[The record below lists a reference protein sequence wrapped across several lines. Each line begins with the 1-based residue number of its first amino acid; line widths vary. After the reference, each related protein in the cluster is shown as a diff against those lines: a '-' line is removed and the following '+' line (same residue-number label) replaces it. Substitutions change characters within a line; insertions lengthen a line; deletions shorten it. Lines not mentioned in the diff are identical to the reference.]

1 MVIWNPVQDTLP
13 PFVIAV
19 LFITKS
25 ALLVPTVPV
34 ATTVVVSDLTSAKY
48 PAVPE
53 FPAVP
58 EVIAF
63 AVAVT
68 IPPLAVAVGNAVAE
82 NVIVAS
88 SVPVTAPFKAGCAPV
103 KILMKPL
110 FSNAVTAFT
119 PAITVA
125 S

>member
-1 MVIWNPVQDTLP
+1 MFPLVIVRV
-13 PFVIAV
+13 FK
-19 LFITKS
+19 FRS
-25 ALLVPTVPV
+25 APEVPTEPVP
-34 ATTVVVSDLTSAKY
+34 TTVVVSDLTSAKY

-68 IPPLAVAVGNAVAE
+68 IPPLAVAAGNAVAE